1 MFVLTERF
9 RAVLQVYMA
18 AAILNVHFNIV
29 YKYIY
34 IYSEDK
40 YWSFQSLVLKLYT
53 EMTAQ
58 HCDTVCYIRLIFCS
72 KSNVYFVF

>member
-1 MFVLTERF
+1 MFVFTGNF
-9 RAVLQVYMA
+9 RACFQVYMA
-18 AAILNVHFNIV
+18 AAILDGHFNIV

-40 YWSFQSLVLKLYT
+40 YWSFHSLMLEVYT

-58 HCDTVCYIRLIFCS
+58 HSDTLCYICSIFCS
-72 KSNVYFVF
+72 

>member
-1 MFVLTERF
+1 
-9 RAVLQVYMA
+9 MA
-18 AAILNVHFNIV
+18 AAILDGHFNIV

-40 YWSFQSLVLKLYT
+40 YWSFHSLMLEVYT

-58 HCDTVCYIRLIFCS
+58 HSDTLCYICSIFCS
-72 KSNVYFVF
+72 

>member
-1 MFVLTERF
+1 MFLYTGSF
-9 RAVLQVYMA
+9 RAVLQLNMA

-40 YWSFQSLVLKLYT
+40 YWSFHSLVLKLYT

-58 HCDTVCYIRLIFCS
+58 HCHTVYYISLIFCS
-72 KSNVYFVF
+72 YPKVIYI